1 MDFYHLQENIKN
13 SYLIH
18 DSLKT
23 ASKKVVQKAGEI
35 ADADKIADSVTK
47 LNGDKLVKQEP
58 AEDIIIPLEKRDKK
72 LNKLGIVL

>member
-13 SYLIH
+13 SYWIH

-35 ADADKIADSVTK
+35 ADAVTK
-47 LNGDKLVKQEP
+47 SKFSARKQ
-58 AEDIIIPLEKRDKK
+58 R
-72 LNKLGIVL
+72 